1 MGVRVFHLTYPIV
14 IRVICTG
21 SYDKGVSRRLKAEAT
36 GQGAVVTGAARGIG
50 RAIAVGL
57 ARSGFAVVCA
67 GRTMQEGESP
77 LPGSLRG
84 TADQIRRAGGTAY
97 PVRCD
102 MLAEGQVPAL
112 FTAAGRWLGTRLTLL
127 VHAAMSREAPG
138 FAELDATAWQRTVS
152 ANLDATYLLVR
163 LAAAHMTGTGGSIV
177 LLTSAMA
184 DPGKELPPGYAG
196 YAVTKAATERMVS
209 ALAPDLTRVGVAINA
224 LRPGATRTEYAE
236 SELGAGHDWAGWR
249 TPESVLPAVLRLA
262 AQRGDGTTGT
272 VVRAAD
278 YDHG

>member
-1 MGVRVFHLTYPIV
+1 MTYHIR

-21 SYDKGVSRRLKAEAT
+21 SHDKGVSRRMGAEVA
-36 GQGAVVTGAARGIG
+36 GPGALVTGAARGIG

-57 ARSGFAVVCA
+57 ARHGFAVVCA
-67 GRTMQEGESP
+67 GRSMREGESP
-77 LPGSLRG
+77 LPGSLHA
-84 TADQIRRAGGTAY
+84 TADQITRAGGAAY
-97 PVRCD
+97 PVRFD

-112 FTAAGRWLGTRLTLL
+112 LAAAGRWLGSRLTLL

-138 FAELDATAWQRTVS
+138 FAELDATAWRRTVS
-152 ANLDATYLLVR
+152 ANLDATFLLAR
-163 LAAAHMTGTGGSIV
+163 LCAEHMTGTGGSIV

-184 DPGKELPPGYAG
+184 DPGQELPPGYAG

-209 ALAPDLTRVGVAINA
+209 ALAPDLARVGVAINA

-249 TPESVLPAVLRLA
+249 APESVLPAVLYLA
-262 AQRGDGTTGT
+262 AQRGHGATGT

-278 YDHG
+278 YDHD